1 MERLYIRG
9 RLLTLLDQHSQNDE
23 HDGIPAYSMGG
34 DDLVELVENEFG
46 VVFPGD
52 AVPEIMTVDWLVD
65 IVEELTSTQGP
76 VM

>member
-9 RLLTLLDQHSQNDE
+9 RLLTLLDQHSQDDE
-23 HDGIPAYSMGG
+23 HEGIPAYAIGG

-46 VVFPGD
+46 VIFPEFS
-52 AVPEIMTVDWLVD
+52 VPEIMTVDWLVD
-65 IVEELTSTQGP
+65 MVEELTASRGP